1 MTLTYDG
8 AKRAFNDASRMTA
21 LGRCLPATR
30 LVNMSG
36 RNALNWG
43 FLGTRT
49 VKECT

>member
-21 LGRCLPATR
+21 LGRCLPSTR

-43 FLGTRT
+43 FLGTRP